1 MIDLRSDTVTMPTA
15 EMRDFM
21 FKAELGD
28 DVYGEDPSVNR
39 LQDLAAGMTGHQ
51 AALYVASGTQGN
63 LISILTHCQ
72 RGDEYIAGQQAHT
85 YRFEGGGAAV
95 LGSVQPQ
102 PIPFNERGEL
112 DLNEVRAVIKPNDH
126 HFARTRLICLENT
139 QAGRALDLAYLS
151 EFHEFA
157 RESRLATHLDGA
169 RVFNAAIASNVDV
182 SQIPAPFGSVSLCL
196 SKGLGCPVGSIICSD
211 KGFIDEA
218 RKWRKMLGGGMRQAG
233 MMAAAG
239 IFALKNHVER
249 LASDHENAEVLLD
262 PSLADVLDQPPW
274 PERELELL
282 LVGSGG
288 PVDDPLVRHGGSF
301 LVRAATRG
309 VWCGNLSATPGRE
322 QKGGR
327 TEVLPPR
334 VKPVESRG

>member
-1 MIDLRSDTVTMPTA
+1 MIDLRSDTVTLPTP

-28 DVYGEDPSVNR
+28 DVYGEDPSVNQ
-39 LQDLAAGMTGHQ
+39 LQDLAAQMTGHQ

-112 DLNEVRAVIKPNDH
+112 DLNDVRAVIKPDDH

-157 RESRLATHLDGA
+157 QENGLATHLDGA
-169 RVFNAAIASNVDV
+169 RVFNAAIASKVDV
-182 SQIPAPFGSVSLCL
+182 SQIAKPFGSISLCL
-196 SKGLGCPVGSIICSD
+196 SKGLGCPVGSIICAD
-211 KGFIDEA
+211 KAFIDEA

-239 IFALKNHVER
+239 IFALNNHIER
-249 LASDHENAEVLLD
+249 LASDHENAEVL
-262 PSLADVLDQPPW
+262 A
-274 PERELELL
+274 RELNELGQLTVTQTTNMVFISLESGTFDDLRVHL
-282 LVGSGG
+282 LDHGIMIS
-288 PVDDPLVRHGGSF
+288 DDRLVVHMDLERDDI
-301 LVRAATRG
+301 VKVAAAFR
-309 VWCGNLSATPGRE
+309 SYFE
-322 QKGGR
+322 
-327 TEVLPPR
+327 
-334 VKPVESRG
+334 